1 MSVASEQRTART
13 GWKGRTYDLGRM
25 SFRDLL
31 VAYATYPAIQVYAAM
46 ALVAAALAVLWT
58 ERGARTALAALAM
71 VLLYPLVEYG
81 LHRYVLHARILY
93 KSRLTAALWKR
104 IHFDH
109 HQDPHRLEVL
119 FGSLANTLPLIL
131 ALALPIGWAVDGLAG
146 AAAALASATTLM
158 CLYEFCHCM
167 QHLNV
172 KPKNGFLLRIKQRH
186 LAHHFHDE
194 TSNFGI
200 TTPLIDQLAGTLSN
214 ETRSR
219 PRSPTVFNLG
229 YDVEEAK
236 RYPWVAELTGTPP
249 RERPPA
255 LREEENR
262 P

>member
-1 MSVASEQRTART
+1 MP
-13 GWKGRTYDLGRM
+13 GWRGRTYDLGRM
-25 SFRDLL
+25 SLRELL
-31 VAYATYPAIQVYAAM
+31 VAYATYPAIQVYAA
-46 ALVAAALAVLWT
+46 LAVLGAVLAALWT
-58 ERGARTALAALAM
+58 ENGARTALAALLM
-71 VLLYPLVEYG
+71 VVLYPFVEYG
-81 LHRYVLHARILY
+81 LHRFILHGRFLY

-109 HQDPHRLEVL
+109 HQDPHKLEVL

-131 ALALPIGWAVDGLAG
+131 ALALPIGWAVDGRAG
-146 AAAALASATTLM
+146 AAAALAAATVLM
-158 CLYEFCHCM
+158 CAYEFCHCV

-172 KPKNGFLLRIKQRH
+172 KPRNRLLLRIKQLH

-200 TTPLIDQLAGTLSN
+200 TNPLVDHMAGTH
-214 ETRSR
+214 RGDPQGR

-236 RYPWVAELTGTPP
+236 RYPWVADLTGAPP
-249 RERPPA
+249 RDRPPGPK
-255 LREEENR
+255 EEAVS